1 MPYRKRILT
10 YPGGRVEEKYFTCRL
25 GGKKTRIKNCSKTPE
40 AVAKVNARRAVRH
53 LKELILTNFKQ
64 GDQYITLTYAK
75 EPKDYEEAIRHLTNY
90 IKRLR
95 RRYQK
100 AGQELRYIY
109 TTECKGKRIHHH
121 ILVNKVLEQQ
131 ELRNAW
137 GHSKLSA
144 YDIIEYQGEERDAKK
159 LSAYFTKE
167 SNITV
172 REGKQK
178 VRYVSSRN
186 LKKPEVRY
194 QTIQSKKWK
203 ERPTAK
209 NGFTLIDVTNTYT
222 EWGYP
227 LQIARY
233 VEIPK
238 KKKRGRKNE

>member
-1 MPYRKRILT
+1 M
-10 YPGGRVEEKYFTCRL
+10 
-25 GGKKTRIKNCSKTPE
+25 
-40 AVAKVNARRAVRH
+40 
-53 LKELILTNFKQ
+53 
-64 GDQYITLTYAK
+64 
-75 EPKDYEEAIRHLTNY
+75 
-90 IKRLR
+90 
-95 RRYQK
+95 
-100 AGQELRYIY
+100 
-109 TTECKGKRIHHH
+109 
-121 ILVNKVLEQQ
+121 NKVLEQQ

-178 VRYVSSRN
+178 VRYVASRN

-194 QTIQSKKWK
+194 QTIQSKKWR

-209 NGFTLIDVTNTYT
+209 KGFTLIDVTNTYT

-238 KKKRGRKNE
+238 KKNRGRKMSKICPECGKSLSAVRSIAPTGAAKGTTGKQKKSSIRIHQKACRSSVPFPAKSAGMKSSSGKEQIRGPSSAAASARRNTGNTIPQRVTSTEKEKSACPAA

>member
-1 MPYRKRILT
+1 M
-10 YPGGRVEEKYFTCRL
+10 
-25 GGKKTRIKNCSKTPE
+25 
-40 AVAKVNARRAVRH
+40 
-53 LKELILTNFKQ
+53 
-64 GDQYITLTYAK
+64 
-75 EPKDYEEAIRHLTNY
+75 
-90 IKRLR
+90 
-95 RRYQK
+95 
-100 AGQELRYIY
+100 
-109 TTECKGKRIHHH
+109 
-121 ILVNKVLEQQ
+121 NKVLEQQ

-137 GHSKLSA
+137 GQSKLSA

-178 VRYVSSRN
+178 VRYGASRN

-203 ERPTAK
+203 ERPPAK

-227 LQIARY
+227 MQIARY

>member
-1 MPYRKRILT
+1 MPYRKRIFT

-25 GGKKTRIKNCSKTPE
+25 GGKKTRIKNFNKTPE

-53 LKELILTNFKQ
+53 LEEILLTNFRQ
-64 GDQYITLTYAK
+64 GDQYITLTYAE
-75 EPKDYEEAIRHLTNY
+75 EPKDYDEAIRHLTNY

-95 RRYQK
+95 RRYQRV
-100 AGQELRYIY
+100 GQELRYIY
-109 TTECKGKRIHHH
+109 TTEYKGKRIHHH

-131 ELRNAW
+131 ELRDTW
-137 GHSKLSA
+137 RHSKLSA
-144 YDIIEYQGEERDAKK
+144 YDIIEYQGGERDAKK
-159 LSAYFTKE
+159 LAAYFTKE

-178 VRYVSSRN
+178 VRYVASRN
-186 LKKPEVRY
+186 LKKPEVHY
-194 QTIQSKKWK
+194 QTIQSKKWR

-209 NGFTLIDVTNTYT
+209 KGYALVDVMNTFTG
-222 EWGYP
+222 WGYP

-233 VEIPK
+233 VEIHK

>member
-1 MPYRKRILT
+1 M
-10 YPGGRVEEKYFTCRL
+10 
-25 GGKKTRIKNCSKTPE
+25 
-40 AVAKVNARRAVRH
+40 
-53 LKELILTNFKQ
+53 
-64 GDQYITLTYAK
+64 TYAK
-75 EPKDYEEAIRHLTNY
+75 EPKDYDEAIRHLTNY

-109 TTECKGKRIHHH
+109 TTEYKGKRIHHH
-121 ILVNKVLEQQ
+121 ILVNKALEQQ
-131 ELRNAW
+131 ELRDTW

-178 VRYVSSRN
+178 VRYVASRN
-186 LKKPEVRY
+186 LKKPEVHY
-194 QTIQSKKWK
+194 QTIQSKKWR

-209 NGFTLIDVTNTYT
+209 KGYALVDVMNTFTG
-222 EWGYP
+222 WGYP

>member
-1 MPYRKRILT
+1 MPYRKRIFT

-25 GGKKTRIKNCSKTPE
+25 GGKKTRIKNFNKTPE
-40 AVAKVNARRAVRH
+40 AVAKVNARRAVRN

-75 EPKDYEEAIRHLTNY
+75 EPKDYEEAIRHLKNY

-131 ELRNAW
+131 DLRNAW

-178 VRYVSSRN
+178 VRYVASRN
-186 LKKPEVRY
+186 LKKPEVQY
-194 QTIQSKKWK
+194 QTIQSKKWR

-209 NGFTLIDVTNTYT
+209 KGYALAGVMNTFTG
-222 EWGYP
+222 WGYP